1 MNNKFNNL
9 GRYSPKER
17 YVQVSHLQLITE
29 GSKLINDGQ
38 NRMYYAE
45 LYEFFSKDAFRNFSI
60 KIPIEGTVIF
70 KTAQRE
76 FELQPNSFLLSY
88 RQPGKVTMDSSTLIR
103 SFSIDIK
110 KETIEQALKLL
121 AASGKYDLAGMQA
134 DYFFSP
140 DFFENVY
147 SSKCKLG
154 KELNSLVQQLLDNSI
169 TLSEATFLSVAQK
182 VIIHELENYKSLNK
196 LTSIRTA
203 TKKELLK
210 RLLKGKDFID
220 EHFLG
225 NPAMTDI
232 VKHSNMSEF
241 HFFRSFK
248 QAFGCSPYQYMMK
261 KRLEH
266 ATVLIGKDETF
277 TTVALK
283 CGFPDL
289 FTFSKAFKRAYGT
302 SPSSYKSNEAF
313 SPQI

>member
-1 MNNKFNNL
+1 MNNKLNDL

-17 YVQVSHLQLITE
+17 YVQVSHLQLVTE

-38 NRMYYAE
+38 NRIYYAE
-45 LYEFFSKDAFRNFSI
+45 LYEYFSKDAFRNFSI
-60 KIPIEGTVIF
+60 KIPIEGTVHY
-70 KTAQRE
+70 KTAQKD
-76 FELQPNSFLLSY
+76 FELQPNTFLLSY
-88 RQPGKVTMDSSTLIR
+88 RQPGKVTIDSPTVVR
-103 SFSIDIK
+103 SISIDIK
-110 KETIEQALKLL
+110 RETIEQALKLL
-121 AASGKYDLAGMQA
+121 AGSGKYDLAGMKA
-134 DYFFSP
+134 GYFFSA

-147 SSKCKLG
+147 SLKNKLG
-154 KELNSLVQQLLDNSI
+154 KELNSLVRQLLDNTI
-169 TLSEATFLSVAQK
+169 TLSEATFLSIAQK
-182 VIIHELENYKSLNK
+182 VVLHELDNFKSLSK

-210 RLLKGKDFID
+210 RLLRGKDFID

-225 NPAMTDI
+225 NPGMVDI

-248 QAFGCSPYQYMMK
+248 QAFGYSPYQYMMK

-266 ATVLIGKDETF
+266 ATILIGKDEAF

-289 FTFSKAFKRAYGT
+289 FTFSKAFKRVYGS